1 MLRPSY
7 NDLMESVNSNVVDGE
22 QPVMNSRYGIVI
34 ATAKRARQIIAGAE
48 VLVEDAEGKK
58 PLSTAIDE
66 IYKEKVHLISE
77 DASGEESEVV
87 EDVAE
92 EAEEVEEETVEDTE
106 E

>member
-22 QPVMNSRYGIVI
+22 HPVMNSRYGIVI
-34 ATAKRARQIIAGAE
+34 ATAKRARQIVAGAE
-48 VLVEDAEGKK
+48 VLVDDAEGKK

-66 IYKEKVHLISE
+66 IYKEKVHLVS
-77 DASGEESEVV
+77 EESEEDAEEVLV
-87 EDVAE
+87 ENEE
-92 EAEEVEEETVEDTE
+92 EAEEEVTE